1 MNEVKAQKKYPYIS
15 DLLRQILMKRL
26 SDDIGMN
33 RNVILEAS
41 DPRRLSATIA
51 PKPPP
56 PTQDLMAEKI
66 SRFNREDP
74 DKTID
79 YDWQCS

>member
-1 MNEVKAQKKYPYIS
+1 
-15 DLLRQILMKRL
+15 
-26 SDDIGMN
+26 MN
-33 RNVILEAS
+33 RNVILEAY

-51 PKPPP
+51 PIPPP

>member
-1 MNEVKAQKKYPYIS
+1 MRLRHKKYPYIS

-33 RNVILEAS
+33 KNVILEAS
-41 DPRRLSATIA
+41 APRRLSATIA
-51 PKPPP
+51 TIPPP
-56 PTQDLMAEKI
+56 RTQDLMAEKI
-66 SRFNREDP
+66 SRFNREDL

-79 YDWQCS
+79 YDCQ

>member
-1 MNEVKAQKKYPYIS
+1 MGVNGENEVPYIS

-26 SDDIGMN
+26 ADEIGMN

-51 PKPPP
+51 PIPPP

-66 SRFNREDP
+66 SRFNREDL

-79 YDWQCS
+79 YDWQ

>member
-26 SDDIGMN
+26 SDDIGMK
-33 RNVILEAS
+33 NVILDAS

-51 PKPPP
+51 PIRPP
-56 PTQDLMAEKI
+56 PTQDLMTEKI

>member
-1 MNEVKAQKKYPYIS
+1 
-15 DLLRQILMKRL
+15 MKRL

-33 RNVILEAS
+33 RNVIVEAS

-51 PKPPP
+51 LIPPP

>member
-51 PKPPP
+51 PIPPP
-56 PTQDLMAEKI
+56 PSQDLMAEKI

>member
-26 SDDIGMN
+26 SDDIGIN

-41 DPRRLSATIA
+41 DRRRLSATIA
-51 PKPPP
+51 PIPPR

>member
-51 PKPPP
+51 PIPILKF
-56 PTQDLMAEKI
+56 I
-66 SRFNREDP
+66 SSLTKSSLN
-74 DKTID
+74 KSHIL
-79 YDWQCS
+79 S

>member
-51 PKPPP
+51 HIPPP

>member
-51 PKPPP
+51 SIPPP

-66 SRFNREDP
+66 SRFNRE
-74 DKTID
+74 TRTR
-79 YDWQCS
+79 Q